1 MELKEF
7 LRAATQKERAA
18 VAVACNDSVAYL
30 YQIAGRHRYASP
42 VLAMQIEH
50 YTRVVARL
58 AEAEGRLQAV
68 PRETLV
74 RHPEIFL
81 ASGTGPARRKSS
93 GRK

>member
-1 MELKEF
+1 MKLKDF
-7 LRAATQKERAA
+7 LRAATRKERAA

-42 VLAMQIEH
+42 LLAMQIEH
-50 YTRVVARL
+50 NTRVVARL
-58 AEAEGRLQAV
+58 AEGRLQAV